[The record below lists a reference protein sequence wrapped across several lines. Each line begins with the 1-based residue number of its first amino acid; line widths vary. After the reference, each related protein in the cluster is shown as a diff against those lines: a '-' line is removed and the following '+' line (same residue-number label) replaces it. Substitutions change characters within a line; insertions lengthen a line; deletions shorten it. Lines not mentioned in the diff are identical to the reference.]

1 MASTLHTVQVK
12 QRKAAL
18 TKRVRMVAAGG
29 LLVIAAIA
37 AGWSMMSVPAAA
49 AIPPPGSSQVVQM
62 EPRYMVK
69 AQWFKALDES
79 WIDAL
84 GSDSVFGLFYS
95 SGGFSV
101 RTEQTD
107 GVDDGEVVWL
117 EHKERCLMPQ
127 RILSGGPVHGWLI
140 APETRWECDP
150 RGVPAPIG
158 LKLELWEND
167 DCHLANCFNPY
178 VPPVIDTLDDII
190 GREQVTFT
198 AGELASRLPYAGMI
212 WTKHYILGGP
222 CGFQPP
228 NHVCGTSPFS
238 ITGPEYELAISI
250 ERVRDAPVQ
259 ADHAR

>member
-1 MASTLHTVQVK
+1 MASALHTNQVE
-12 QRKAAL
+12 QPKATL
-18 TKRVRMVAAGG
+18 TKRVRMVAGGG
-29 LLVIAAIA
+29 LLMIAAVA
-37 AGWSMMSVPAAA
+37 AGLSMMSVPAAA
-49 AIPPPGSSQVVQM
+49 AIPPPGGSQVVEM
-62 EPRYMVK
+62 EPRYTVK
-69 AQWFKALDES
+69 VQWFKALDES
-79 WIDAL
+79 HIDAV

-95 SGGFSV
+95 DRGFSV
-101 RTEQTD
+101 RTSQYD

-117 EHKERCLMPQ
+117 EHEERCLMPQ
-127 RILSGGPVHGWLI
+127 RILSGGPVSGWLI

-150 RGVPAPIG
+150 RGVSAPIG

-178 VPPVIDTLDDII
+178 APPVRDTEDDII
-190 GREQVTFT
+190 GREQVSFT
-198 AGELASRLPYAGMI
+198 AAQLASRLLVPGMV

-250 ERVRDAPVQ
+250 ERVHDAPVQ

>member
-1 MASTLHTVQVK
+1 MASRLHTNQAEQLRAVP
-12 QRKAAL
+12 
-18 TKRVRMVAAGG
+18 TKRLAVVAGG
-29 LLVIAAIA
+29 ALLMIAAIA
-37 AGWSMMSVPAAA
+37 AGLSMMSIPAAA

-62 EPRYMVK
+62 EPRYTVK
-69 AQWFKALDES
+69 VQWFKALDES
-79 WIDAL
+79 HIDAV

-95 SGGFSV
+95 SRGFSV
-101 RTEQTD
+101 RTEKTD

-127 RILSGGPVHGWLI
+127 RIVSGGPVHGWLI

-150 RGVPAPIG
+150 AGVSAPIG

-167 DCHLANCFNPY
+167 DCHTGACFNPY
-178 VPPVIDTLDDII
+178 VPPVRDTLDDII

-198 AGELASRLPYAGMI
+198 AGELASRLPHPGMV

-250 ERVRDAPVQ
+250 ERVRDAPVP
-259 ADHAR
+259 ADNAR